1 MTRYRVLI
9 CGVLICVAVTAMITG
24 AGRGANAD
32 TLFMCVFKPPAFITI
47 HDGGMYHGEELLG
60 DLHLKPV
67 RDKTSWSAK
76 LHRHKNAG
84 GIVVGD
90 DSLNVTFYDDRHVTF
105 DDAVGYC
112 SRMPNHTD
120 FGD

>member
-1 MTRYRVLI
+1 MTGLESYLA
-9 CGVLICVAVTAMITG
+9 LICVTVAAMIGT
-24 AGRGANAD
+24 ARCANAEP
-32 TLFMCVFKPPAFITI
+32 FFCVFKPPAFIAI
-47 HDGGMYHGEELLG
+47 HDGGLYHGDTLEAEI
-60 DLHLKPV
+60 HLKPA
-67 RDKTSWSAK
+67 RDKISWTAK
-76 LHRHKNAG
+76 LTIHKYAG
-84 GIVVGD
+84 GSVIGN

>member
-1 MTRYRVLI
+1 MV
-9 CGVLICVAVTAMITG
+9 CVAFSLLVSG
-24 AGRGANAD
+24 GGPSANAA
-32 TLFMCVFKPPAFITI
+32 TLFLFVLKPPAFITI
-47 HDGGMYHGEELLG
+47 HDGGLYRSEELLG

-76 LHRHKNAG
+76 LHINKYAG
-84 GIVVGD
+84 GVVVGD

>member
-1 MTRYRVLI
+1 M
-9 CGVLICVAVTAMITG
+9 
-24 AGRGANAD
+24 
-32 TLFMCVFKPPAFITI
+32 FKPPAFITI
-47 HDGGMYHGEELLG
+47 HDGGLYHGETLEA
-60 DLHLKPV
+60 DLHLTPA
-67 RDKTSWSAK
+67 RDKASWTAK
-76 LHRHKNAG
+76 LTIHKYAG

>member
-1 MTRYRVLI
+1 MRFKPCAAIAATIIGTTCGTNAEPLI
-9 CGVLICVAVTAMITG
+9 
-24 AGRGANAD
+24 
-32 TLFMCVFKPPAFITI
+32 CVFKPPAFITI
-47 HDGGMYHGEELLG
+47 HDGGMYRRDELLG
-60 DLHLKPV
+60 DLHLTPA
-67 RDKTSWSAK
+67 RDRTWWTAK
-76 LHRHKNAG
+76 LTIHKNAG
-84 GIVVGD
+84 GTVIGD